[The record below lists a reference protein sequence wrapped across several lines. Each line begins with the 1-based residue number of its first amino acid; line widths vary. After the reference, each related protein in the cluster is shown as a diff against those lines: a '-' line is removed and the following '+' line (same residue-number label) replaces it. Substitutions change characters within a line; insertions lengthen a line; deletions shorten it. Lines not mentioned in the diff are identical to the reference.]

1 MSFKNLSRKGSNYFR
16 GARDGWQIGCRT
28 NCTYLKGSVIEVLLI
43 NSIWCDIYGKN
54 MDNTQIKQQLMASFE
69 QELDIW
75 LSEKDNIKD
84 GYEYETR
91 LVRHHQ
97 NIGQMLMRLSV
108 GDIPASRNKK
118 NSRPLLAQ

>member
-1 MSFKNLSRKGSNYFR
+1 M
-16 GARDGWQIGCRT
+16 
-28 NCTYLKGSVIEVLLI
+28 LLI